1 LFCRKDKPRKI
12 SNAILSR
19 ARIVTASQLVTPW
32 EISSTS
38 NARIGNSFTTP
49 EKINR
54 QPIKIFI
61 ARILYDFEIL
71 I

>member
-61 ARILYDFEIL
+61 ARILCDFEIL